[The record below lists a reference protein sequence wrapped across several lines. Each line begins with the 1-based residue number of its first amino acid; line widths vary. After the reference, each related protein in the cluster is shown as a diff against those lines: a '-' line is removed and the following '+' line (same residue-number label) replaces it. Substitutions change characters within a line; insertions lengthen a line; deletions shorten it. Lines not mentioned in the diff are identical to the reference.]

1 MLPRSI
7 IVSHAVA
14 CTLTVLMVAGALLNG
29 CAGFNPPP
37 VNEAFFRSRT
47 VDQENNGIRVS
58 ATVLDA
64 IENETVFGLPLYK
77 KGIQPVWLEIENK
90 TEHRM
95 WFAPVSVDPNY
106 FSPLEVAYLHHS
118 GYSKAARK
126 QMDRHFHRYAIR
138 GAVEPGEVRSGFV
151 FTNLE
156 LGTKAF
162 NVDVIGEDQ
171 QVRSFTFLI
180 PVAGLQV
187 DHREVDWTGLY
198 LERDLVELENSLAF
212 RNTIEELPCCTTDE
226 SGARPADPINV
237 VIIGRGEDLLY
248 ALLRSGWDE
257 TAAASTY
264 DPMAQMPWEFRY
276 QPVKPLY
283 LFDRSQDAAFRKSR
297 STLNE
302 RNQLRLWLSS
312 YRFNGKN
319 VWVGQISRIVRRS
332 VWTPFVLEP
341 DVDEAR
347 TYLLQDLWY
356 TQSLLKYGYVR
367 LSSISTLAEPRKG
380 LQGDDYF
387 TDGLCLAAWISGEPV
402 SLSEVQF
409 EPWESP
415 VLERRKL
422 MLGRLPGQPGDAGK
436 QTETK

>member
-1 MLPRSI
+1 MSRSI
-7 IVSHAVA
+7 IVPHAVA
-14 CTLTVLMVAGALLNG
+14 YTLTVFMIAGALLHG

-37 VNEAFFRSRT
+37 VNEASFRSRT
-47 VDQENNGIRVS
+47 VDQEDNGIRVS

-64 IENETVFGLPLYK
+64 IESETVFGLPLYK
-77 KGIQPVWLEIENK
+77 KGIQPVWLEVENK

-95 WFAPVSVDPNY
+95 WLAPVSIDPNY

-118 GYSKAARK
+118 GYSKAARQ
-126 QMDRHFHRYAIR
+126 QMDRHFHQYAIR
-138 GAVEPGEVRSGFV
+138 GAVDPGDVRSGFV

-171 QVRSFTFLI
+171 QARSFTFLI

-198 LERDLVELENSLAF
+198 PERDLVDLENSRAF
-212 RNTIEELPCCTTDE
+212 RSTIEELPCCATDK
-226 SGARPADPINV
+226 GGGRPADPINV

-248 ALLRSGWDE
+248 TLLRSGWDE
-257 TAAASTY
+257 TAAASAY
-264 DPMAQMPWEFRY
+264 DPIAHMPWEFRY

-283 LFDRSQDAAFRKSR
+283 LFNRSQDAAFRKSR

-302 RNQLRLWLSS
+302 RNQLRLWLSPH
-312 YRFNGKN
+312 RFNGKN
-319 VWVGQISRIVRRS
+319 VWVGQISRIIRRS

-356 TQSLLKYGYVR
+356 AQSLLKYGYVR
-367 LSSISTLAEPRKG
+367 LSSISTLAQPRKG
-380 LQGDDYF
+380 LHEDDYF
-387 TDGLCLAAWISGEPV
+387 TDGLCLVAWVSGEPV

-409 EPWESP
+409 EPWERP
-415 VLERRKL
+415 VLERRNL
-422 MLGRLPGQPGDAGK
+422 MLGRLPAKPGDVEAQDK
-436 QTETK
+436 TR

>member
-1 MLPRSI
+1 LLPRSVI
-7 IVSHAVA
+7 IPQPGAWALAVFMIA
-14 CTLTVLMVAGALLNG
+14 AALLHG

-37 VNEAFFRSRT
+37 ANEAFFRSRT
-47 VDQENNGIRVS
+47 ADQEENGIRVS
-58 ATVLDA
+58 AAVLSA
-64 IENETVFGLPLYK
+64 EQAETVFGLPLYN

-90 TEHRM
+90 TAHRM
-95 WFAPVSVDPNY
+95 WFAPVSIDPDY

-118 GYSKAARK
+118 GYSSAGKEK
-126 QMDRHFHRYAIR
+126 MDRHFHKHGLR
-138 GAVEPGEVRSGFV
+138 GAVDPGEVRSGFV

-171 QVRSFTFLI
+171 QVRSFTFLM

-198 LERDLVELENSLAF
+198 AERDVVEVENSQAF
-212 RNTIEELPCCTTDE
+212 RNTIEKLPCCTTDE
-226 SGARPADPINV
+226 GGNRPADPINV

-257 TAAASTY
+257 TAAASAY
-264 DPMAQMPWEFRY
+264 DWTAQLPWEFRY

-283 LFDRSQDAAFRKSR
+283 LFNRSQDAAFRKSR

-302 RNQLRLWLSS
+302 RNQLRLWLSPYS
-312 YRFNGKN
+312 FNGEN

-332 VWTPFVLEP
+332 VWSPFVLEP

-356 TQSLLKYGYVR
+356 GQSLLKYGYIR
-367 LSSISTLAEPRKG
+367 LSGISTLAEPRKG

-387 TDGLCLAAWISGEPV
+387 SDGLCLVAWISGEPV
-402 SLSEVQF
+402 SFSEVQF
-409 EPWESP
+409 QPWERP
-415 VLERRKL
+415 VPERRNL
-422 MLGRLPGQPGDAGK
+422 MLGRLPEQPGDAGE
-436 QTETK
+436 QIETK